1 MTTTQDSAE
10 PDSSE
15 PTVIEV
21 WADIVCP
28 WCFIGK
34 RRLEQALEARDDRDR
49 FVVLHRAF
57 QLDPSAVSEGRATA
71 DVLSTKYGVSK
82 ADAIAMQQNVSEV
95 AASVGLNYQLG
106 ETISGNTMMA
116 HRLALWAQEQGDAQ
130 AFIESIYRG
139 YFEQGQPIF
148 TIDELMPFVADAG
161 LDVTAARAM
170 LATDAFVHE
179 VQADQELAAQFG
191 ASGVP
196 FFVFDR
202 RYGISGAQPAEVFEQ
217 TLAQALAPDE
227 A

>member
-34 RRLEQALEARDDRDR
+34 RRLEQALEARADRDR

-57 QLDPSAVSEGRATA
+57 QLDPSAVSDGRATA
-71 DVLSTKYGVSK
+71 DVLSAKYGVSH
-82 ADAIAMQQNVSEV
+82 ADAIAMQENVSEV
-95 AASVGLNYQLG
+95 AASVGLKYQLG
-106 ETISGNTMMA
+106 ETISGNTMLA

-130 AFIESIYRG
+130 PFIESIYRG
-139 YFEQGQPIF
+139 YFEQGKPIF
-148 TIDELMPFVADAG
+148 TVDELMPFVDDAG
-161 LDVTAARAM
+161 LDVAAAREM
-170 LATDAFVHE
+170 LASDAYATRVADD
-179 VQADQELAAQFG
+179 QALAAQFG

-196 FFVFDR
+196 FFVIDR
-202 RYGISGAQPAEVFEQ
+202 RYGISGAQPPEVFSQ
-217 TLAQALAPDE
+217 TLEQAVSD
-227 A
+227 

>member
-1 MTTTQDSAE
+1 MATTQVSAE
-10 PDSSE
+10 PNSAE
-15 PTVIEV
+15 PIVIEV

-57 QLDPSAVSEGRATA
+57 QLDPNAVSEGIPTT
-71 DVLSTKYGVSK
+71 DVLSTKYGVSR
-82 ADAIAMQQNVSEV
+82 ADAIAMQENVSEV
-95 AASVGLNYQLG
+95 AASVGLNYRLG
-106 ETISGNTMMA
+106 ATISGNTMMA

-130 AFIESIYRG
+130 AFIESLYRG

-148 TIDELMPFVADAG
+148 TVDELIPFVADAG

-170 LATDAFVHE
+170 LASDAYGHE
-179 VQADQELAAQFG
+179 VQADQQLAAQFG

-217 TLAQALAPDE
+217 TLEQVLAPEED
-227 A
+227 

>member
-21 WADIVCP
+21 WADFVCP

-34 RRLEQALEARDDRDR
+34 RRLEQALESRDDRDR

-71 DVLSTKYGVSK
+71 DVLSAKYGVSH
-82 ADAIAMQQNVSEV
+82 ADAIAMQENVSEV
-95 AASVGLNYQLG
+95 AASVGLKYQLG
-106 ETISGNTMMA
+106 ETISGNTMLA

-139 YFEQGQPIF
+139 YFEQGKPIF
-148 TIDELMPFVADAG
+148 TVDELMPFVADAG
-161 LDVTAARAM
+161 LDVAAAREM
-170 LATDAFVHE
+170 LASDAYATRVADD
-179 VQADQELAAQFG
+179 QALAAQFG

-196 FFVFDR
+196 FFVIDR
-202 RYGISGAQPAEVFEQ
+202 RYGISGAQPPEVFSQ
-217 TLAQALAPDE
+217 TLEQAASD
-227 A
+227 

>member
-1 MTTTQDSAE
+1 M
-10 PDSSE
+10 
-15 PTVIEV
+15 
-21 WADIVCP
+21 
-28 WCFIGK
+28 
-34 RRLEQALEARDDRDR
+34 
-49 FVVLHRAF
+49 VLHRAF
-57 QLDPSAVSEGRATA
+57 QLEPSAVSEGQPTS

-95 AASVGLNYQLG
+95 AATVGLNYQLG

-148 TIDELMPFVADAG
+148 TVDELMPFVADAG
-161 LDVTAARAM
+161 LDVTAARSM

-179 VQADQELAAQFG
+179 VQADQALAAQFG

-202 RYGISGAQPAEVFEQ
+202 RYGISGAQPVEVFEQ